1 MEKYNKVKRF
11 LHKFNCHRVIRVYLI
26 VFLVNLFLL
35 YLFFLFVYQFYE
47 KKGFFTILVVFL
59 IKYKT
64 FFKGYK
70 NVFEIKKEKIN
81 LLYK

>member
-1 MEKYNKVKRF
+1 MGLFGRKEKEGVKMEKYNKVKRF

-47 KKGFFTILVVFL
+47 KRHFYNFSSIF
-59 IKYKT
+59 
-64 FFKGYK
+64 
-70 NVFEIKKEKIN
+70 NKI
-81 LLYK
+81 